1 MSTSHTSR
9 KTIEVEEPVTVEQ
22 PKPKN
27 LNVTINNFPAQDH
40 FQNLPHYSSL
50 PDGARTLVWTPS
62 AGQKIHLVSLVVST
76 PAAGYI
82 TLYDRTPPATDTA
95 FMRLDFNAR
104 QSVPFGLNTDL
115 DFDWNHQLV
124 AEWTQDAP
132 GGGTA
137 YITAIGHE
145 HASSEWPP

>member
-1 MSTSHTSR
+1 MGFATSHTS
-9 KTIEVEEPVTVEQ
+9 KSPVKVEQ
-22 PKPKN
+22 PDAKK
-27 LNVTINNFPAQDH
+27 LNVSIDNFPAQDH
-40 FQNLPHYSSL
+40 FQNLPHYVAL
-50 PDGARTLVWTPS
+50 PDGVRTVVWTPAS
-62 AGQKIHLVSLVVST
+62 GQKIHLVSFIVST
-76 PAAGYI
+76 PSAGYV
-82 TLYDRTPPATDTA
+82 TLYDRTPPAADAA

-115 DFDWNHQLV
+115 DFNWDHQLA

-145 HASSEWPP
+145 HTQSAFPP